1 MLGKGKINFIEIIIA
16 ILIIL
21 LVTLVVY
28 PKFLDIIRK
37 SNEAASRAN
46 LMALRNA
53 IAVYYGENEGHFPS
67 ENVVEEL
74 LSDDGKYIK
83 YIPELY

>member
-1 MLGKGKINFIEIIIA
+1 MFGKSKINYIEIIVA
-16 ILIIL
+16 IFIIL

-46 LMALRNA
+46 LTALRNA
-53 IAVYYGENEGHFPS
+53 IAVYYGENETRYRKTS
-67 ENVVEEL
+67 N
-74 LSDDGKYIK
+74 
-83 YIPELY
+83 